1 MSCVVLRYSYQ
12 RILCRA
18 RICAYHGFMID
29 SPDWEGMMRY
39 YLTFAL
45 LGLLMG
51 GLCIVLEVHTAAP
64 AVAMMGLFGASDAPA
79 PAPAEGAALP
89 A

>member
-1 MSCVVLRYSYQ
+1 
-12 RILCRA
+12 
-18 RICAYHGFMID
+18 
-29 SPDWEGMMRY
+29 MMRY
-39 YLTFAL
+39 YLTFAM

>member
-1 MSCVVLRYSYQ
+1 
-12 RILCRA
+12 
-18 RICAYHGFMID
+18 
-29 SPDWEGMMRY
+29 MRY
-39 YLTFAL
+39 CLTFVM

-79 PAPAEGAALP
+79 PAPSADAALP